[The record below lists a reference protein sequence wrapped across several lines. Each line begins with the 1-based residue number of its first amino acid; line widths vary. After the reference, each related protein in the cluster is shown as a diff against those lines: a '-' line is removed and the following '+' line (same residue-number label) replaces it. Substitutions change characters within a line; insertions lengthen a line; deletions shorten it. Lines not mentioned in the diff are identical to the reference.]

1 MIYVSR
7 LIADDVD
14 KAQVSNIT
22 EFKRGQF
29 CVLVVIGCS
38 VNGHLGNNAVSL
50 GQSMCS
56 MTPTFFMT
64 ISRIIE

>member
-7 LIADDVD
+7 LIADDVH
-14 KAQVSNIT
+14 KTQVSNIT
-22 EFKRGQF
+22 ELKGGQF

-38 VNGHLGNNAVSL
+38 LNGLLGNNAISL

-64 ISRIIE
+64 ISRITE